1 LGLHCGLAV
10 GENKDMPGNRVEMG
24 SSGKIMA
31 DRGEEERKMR
41 G

>member
-1 LGLHCGLAV
+1 VILRLSTS
-10 GENKDMPGNRVEMG
+10 PFTG

>member
-1 LGLHCGLAV
+1 LSAEGVNRSIV
-10 GENKDMPGNRVEMG
+10 GGDMVIIG

-31 DRGEEERKMR
+31 DRGEGERKMR

>member
-1 LGLHCGLAV
+1 VRIAEKGGHRP
-10 GENKDMPGNRVEMG
+10 KKG

-31 DRGEEERKMR
+31 DRGEEERKMQ

>member
-1 LGLHCGLAV
+1 MGSCH
-10 GENKDMPGNRVEMG
+10 ENDFLG